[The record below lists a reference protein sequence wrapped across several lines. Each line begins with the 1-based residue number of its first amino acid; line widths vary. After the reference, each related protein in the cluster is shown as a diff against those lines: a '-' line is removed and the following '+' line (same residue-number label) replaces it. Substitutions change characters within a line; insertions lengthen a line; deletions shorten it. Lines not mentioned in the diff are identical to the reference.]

1 MPSPFPGMDPYLED
15 PVYWG
20 GVHSRLIAGL
30 DAELNR
36 ILPDGYFADV
46 DEHVWLQAEEPEDR
60 RLLGRPD
67 NLVTYTNGTEAH
79 RKRSGGVAVAEPTT
93 EAVLPTV
100 RRETQKYVK
109 VVAPDHSTV
118 VTVIEILSPSNK
130 SSDRGKY
137 LAKREEYI
145 AARTNLIEV
154 DLLRDGQRM
163 PMGRPSSPGG
173 DYYIFASRSIDYPSV
188 QVWQLTVRDSLP
200 NFPVPLRPEDGEI
213 AIPLQ
218 SLFDELYDAK
228 RYSRRIDY
236 SIPPVPPLRSTDAV
250 WAVDLLMKASRKKKK

>member
-15 PVYWG
+15 PVYWSG
-20 GVHSRLIAGL
+20 LHSKLIAAL
-30 DAELNR
+30 DTSLNR
-36 ILPDGYFADV
+36 LLPDGYFADV

-67 NLVTYTNGTEAH
+67 NFVAHTNGAGGH
-79 RKRSGGVAVAEPTT
+79 RTRSGGVAIAEPTT
-93 EAVLPTV
+93 EAVLPII

-109 VVAPDHSTV
+109 IVGPDRSKV
-118 VTVIEILSPSNK
+118 VTVLELLSPSNK
-130 SSDRGKY
+130 TSDRSNY
-137 LAKREEYI
+137 LAKRDEYI
-145 AARTNLIEV
+145 AARTNLVEI
-154 DLLRDGQRM
+154 DLHRDGARM

-173 DYYIFASRSIDYPSV
+173 DYYLFVSRSIEYPSV
-188 QVWQLTVRDSLP
+188 QVWQFTVRDRMP
-200 NFPVPLRPEDGEI
+200 NFPVPLQPQDGEI

-228 RYSRRIDY
+228 RYSMRIDY

-250 WAVDLLMKASRKKKK
+250 WAADLLKKAFRKKKK